1 MTHGGQK
8 MFRIK
13 QITAAVLLGVS
24 ATASWASEVYI
35 EQVGSNTT
43 INVTQTGSTNTVN
56 GAQGTTNAALVS
68 GNGIGLDI
76 TQTGDN
82 NEAVINLDTATSADI
97 EYTATGS
104 GNLFDVY
111 VNAGSG
117 NTLTANVTGDD
128 NRLTVCGTNDGTTS
142 AVSPSTSGPACSTGI
157 SANNVTNTIG
167 INGDL
172 NVVNVAVASLA
183 GTTNTIDIGGTT
195 ISNSNIVNITQ
206 DNTDVNI
213 VNLSVDGSTNV
224 INIIQE

>member
-1 MTHGGQK
+1 

-13 QITAAVLLGVS
+13 QITAAVLIGVS

-35 EQVGSNTT
+35 EQVGSSTT
-43 INVTQTGSTNTVN
+43 INVTQTGSTNIVN
-56 GAQGTTNAALVS
+56 GAQGTTDAALVS
-68 GNGIGLDI
+68 GSSIGLDI
-76 TQTGDN
+76 TQIGDN
-82 NEAVINLDTATSADI
+82 NEAVVKLDTATSADV
-97 EYTATGS
+97 EYNATGS

-111 VNAGSG
+111 VDGGSS

-128 NRLTVCGTNDGTTS
+128 NRLTVCGTNDGTAS
-142 AVSPSTSGPACSTGI
+142 AVSPSTSGPACSGGI

-172 NVVNVAVASLA
+172 NVVNIAVASLA

-195 ISNSNIVNITQ
+195 VSNSNIVNVTQ
-206 DNTDVNI
+206 TNTDVNI

-224 INIIQE
+224 INILQD